1 MRRFLNE
8 SAVYASA
15 SVHRQKLRGALFLTG
30 LHELDARNQER
41 LLSWWQRWSQ
51 HTGRA
56 PDIAAHVRQR
66 IDGLP
71 WPSPRGVRGRR

>member
-1 MRRFLNE
+1 MSRFLNE

-15 SVHRQKLRGALFLTG
+15 SVHRQKLRGALFVTG
-30 LHELDARNQER
+30 LHELDERNQER
-41 LLSWWQRWSQ
+41 LLCWWQRWSE
-51 HTGRA
+51 HTGRQ

-66 IDGLP
+66 IDGLR